1 MKIFVA
7 SDHAG
12 YELKNNFIQAIH
24 RLMDYDDILK
34 SIIIHNLGTH
44 NTKSVDY
51 PDYAKVLCEE
61 IRQEE
66 IRQNLNQSEKQ
77 DYYGILLCGSGIGM
91 SIAANRHPWIRAA
104 LCHQE
109 SFVELSRQ
117 HNNANILSLGAR
129 FMSEEEM
136 YKIIELW
143 LSTDFESGR
152 HQRRI
157 EKLDEN

>member
-12 YELKNNFIQAIH
+12 YELKNNFIKAIH

-34 SIIIHNLGTH
+34 PIIVHNLGTH
-44 NTKSVDY
+44 DTKSVDY
-51 PDYAKVLCEE
+51 PDYAKVLCQEMRE
-61 IRQEE
+61 EE

-77 DYYGILLCGSGIGM
+77 DFYGILLCGSGIGM
-91 SIAANRHPWIRAA
+91 SIAANRYTWIRAA

-117 HNNANILSLGAR
+117 HNNANVLVLPAR
-129 FMSEEEM
+129 FINTEDAISFV
-136 YKIIELW
+136 KKFI
-143 LSTDFESGR
+143 TTKFEGGR
-152 HQRRI
+152 HQKRI
-157 EKLDEN
+157 SKI